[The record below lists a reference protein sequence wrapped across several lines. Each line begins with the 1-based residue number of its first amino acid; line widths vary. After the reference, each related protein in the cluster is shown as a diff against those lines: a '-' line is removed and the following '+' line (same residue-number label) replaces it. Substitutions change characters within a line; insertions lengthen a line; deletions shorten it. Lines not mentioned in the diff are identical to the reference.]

1 MTLSV
6 RHVSKDFGGFR
17 ALDDVSLEVETGA
30 LFGLIGPNGAG
41 KSTLFAVISG
51 FMPADGGE
59 ILLDGRPITQLS
71 PQARA
76 RAGMVRTFQ
85 VPREFSHL
93 TVRENLMAAAPGQT
107 GESLIGLFTRPG
119 EVRREEAKIAETVEA
134 TLAFL
139 RLKDVAGRPSGLL
152 SGGQK
157 KLLELGRALMVSPR
171 LILLDEPFAGVN
183 PVLIEAIV
191 ERVRELNA
199 RGIGFII
206 IEHDLGALTRLVPQ
220 LAVMDRGRIIAQG
233 EPTAVLADAT
243 VREAYL
249 GGVS

>member
-1 MTLSV
+1 MSLSV

-51 FMPADGGE
+51 FMPAKAGE
-59 ILLDGRPITQLS
+59 ILLDGRPITALS

-119 EVRREEAKIAETVEA
+119 DVRREEAKIAETVET

-139 RLKDVAGRPSGLL
+139 RLNDVAGGPSGLL

-191 ERVRELNA
+191 GRVRELNA

-233 EPTAVLADAT
+233 EPTTVLADAT